1 MTLRTA
7 MSGKHAGQQFCVC
20 SKYPECKGTHPI

>member
-7 MSGKHAGQQFCVC
+7 MSGKHAGQQFWGC
-20 SKYPECKGTHPI
+20 SKYPDGKGTHPI